1 MQKEKL
7 SALMDGE
14 AIDSELLSSLSND
27 KKLQESW
34 QSYHLIRDSM
44 RGDIGTVVHL
54 DIADRV
60 AAALANEPANLV
72 PGATKESQPLPH
84 TWQKMPFWHK
94 VRPWASQLT
103 QVGVAACVSLAVIV
117 GVQHY
122 SQQDATGAS
131 PETPAFNT
139 LPMMGKASPVS
150 FGVPNEG
157 SVASGPQNMQEQR
170 KRINAILQDYELQRR
185 LHSDQLQL
193 DSVTP
198 QQAAIQVPGNQSLG
212 TQTQ

>member
-14 AIDSELLSSLSND
+14 ALDSELLSSLSRD

-34 QSYHLIRDSM
+34 QSYHLIRDSI
-44 RGDIGTVVHL
+44 RGDMGTVVHL

-60 AAALANEPANLV
+60 AAALANEPAKLV
-72 PGATKESQPLPH
+72 PGAAKESQPMPH

-94 VRPWASQLT
+94 ARPWASQIT
-103 QVGVAACVSLAVIV
+103 QIGVAACVSLAVIV

-122 SQQDATGAS
+122 GQSGVNAAS

-157 SVASGPQNMQEQR
+157 STSTGPQDMQQQR
-170 KRINAILQDYELQRR
+170 QRVNAILQDYELQRR
-185 LHSDQLQL
+185 LHTDQIQL
-193 DSVTP
+193 DSVAP
-198 QQAAIQVPGNQSLG
+198 QQAALQVPGNQSLG